1 MYFFEQLEVSK
12 VEDKH
17 QREELREL
25 LLEEFQYDQIYNL
38 ALSHTSEED
47 IWTDSILSIN
57 PDTHYVAIKASEFIG
72 RDDAT
77 IRHYLRSELS
87 DIYIKPQKHG
97 RYYRL
102 NYITIFRIHLISLLM
117 EKVGMTTNQLLV
129 ELGAEPTFESNRK
142 SSNDALIEQI
152 SNFKEAVNYLYNSNM
167 NYQNLLLEILA
178 MDRSVNQLKYEI
190 TQLEREMSESNQEIK
205 QLESAAYQDYL
216 LDRQNHIMVASLRK
230 KQKTSIFSLFKK
242 DTDDEPL
249 ITEEV
254 DKQLKDKRLDAIKD
268 QIAQLKSDIEAYSG
282 KRENLVKKLTEDEKK
297 LLVLTEQQKYMLS
310 DSNSGRMIEAAADFE
325 TVE

>member
-310 DSNSGRMIEAAADFE
+310 DSNNGRMIEAAADFE

>member
-12 VEDKH
+12 VEDKN

-310 DSNSGRMIEAAADFE
+310 DSNNGRMIEAAADFE

>member
-1 MYFFEQLEVSK
+1 M
-12 VEDKH
+12 EDKH

>member
-142 SSNDALIEQI
+142 SSNDALMEQI

-310 DSNSGRMIEAAADFE
+310 DSNNGRMIEAAADFE